1 MNTINFRTTAKLGTD
16 QPMAKRVGVFRRL
29 LWRVFGRKRERYWF

>member
-16 QPMAKRVGVFRRL
+16 QPMAKRVSLLRRL
-29 LWRVFGRKRERYWF
+29 LWRVFGRKRERFWF